1 MSIGGITSIIIRSC
15 LSKLVPPNEIGKSF
29 NHTMFYLFIF
39 RSLTVLIFLRLN

>member
-29 NHTMFYLFIF
+29 KLYY
-39 RSLTVLIFLRLN
+39 VLPFHFLVFNCVNFLRLN